1 MPNFSNSRSITF
13 FDTEVTTLDIN
24 RSALLDITIVTD
36 WEDGSQKV
44 YTTKVKPTARDLE
57 LADEEAL
64 KVVGYSDELWKD
76 APTFDEVAYEIADR
90 LKWGPIVAHNA
101 IFDYRQLSS
110 IFTRNGWKEVF
121 LGNANTKKKE
131 FSFSSLIYDTRAL
144 AHIFLEC
151 ERQNMKV
158 LREHFGL
165 SDKNAHTSLKDTADC
180 RTIFYN
186 IITKVLDKNGQKE
199 EN

>member
-1 MPNFSNSRSITF
+1 MPNFANSKSVTF
-13 FDTEVTTLDIN
+13 FDTEVTSLDIN

-36 WEDGSQKV
+36 WEDGGQKV
-44 YTTKVKPTARDLE
+44 FTTKVKPTARDLE

-64 KVVGYSDELWKD
+64 KIVGYSDELWKD
-76 APTFDEVAYEIADR
+76 APTFDEVAPEIAKR

-101 IFDYRQLSS
+101 IFDYRQLAS
-110 IFTRNGWKEVF
+110 IFTRNGWTEVF
-121 LGNANTKKKE
+121 SGSSDVSKKQ
-131 FSFSSLIYDTRAL
+131 FSFASLIYDTRAL

-151 ERQNMKV
+151 ERQNMQV

-165 SDKNAHTSLKDTADC
+165 SDKNAHSSLKDTADC

-186 IITKVLDKNGQKE
+186 IISKTLGQ
-199 EN
+199 NA

>member
-1 MPNFSNSRSITF
+1 MANFSNAKSITF
-13 FDTEVTTLDIN
+13 FDTEVTSLDIN

-36 WEDGSQKV
+36 WEGGNQKV
-44 YTTKVKPTARDLE
+44 FTTKVKPTARDLE
-57 LADEEAL
+57 QASDEAL
-64 KVVGYSDELWKD
+64 KIVGYSEEAWKD
-76 APTFDEVAYEIADR
+76 APSFEDVAPEIAKR

-110 IFTRNGWKEVF
+110 IFTRNGWTEIFQGSSDISKQ
-121 LGNANTKKKE
+121 E
-131 FSFSSLIYDTRAL
+131 FNFSSLIYDTRAL
-144 AHIFLEC
+144 SHIFLDC

-165 SDKNAHTSLKDTADC
+165 SDKNAHSSLKDTADC

-186 IITKVLDKNGQKE
+186 IIAKTLGSNA
-199 EN
+199 